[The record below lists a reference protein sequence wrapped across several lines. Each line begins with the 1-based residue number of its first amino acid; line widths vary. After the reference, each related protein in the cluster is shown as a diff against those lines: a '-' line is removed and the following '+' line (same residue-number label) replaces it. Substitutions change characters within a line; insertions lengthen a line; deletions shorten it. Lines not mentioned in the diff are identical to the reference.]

1 MIPIDAIFILFM
13 YSIGLIVGLIPPYL
27 WGKNGGDEGLITNQ
41 PDIKEFL
48 KLIHH
53 YQIGIAMLIVAFI
66 GYLFIFQSTIWVFIS
81 AWGTSTAMDDI
92 LFHSFEQYFKR
103 KIKL

>member
-1 MIPIDAIFILFM
+1 MLDSVIIFFIFV
-13 YSIGLIVGLIPPYL
+13 IGGLLGFIPPYL
-27 WGKNGGDEGLITNQ
+27 YGKNGGDEGLITNQ

-66 GYLFIFQSTIWVFIS
+66 GYLFIFQSTIWVFIA